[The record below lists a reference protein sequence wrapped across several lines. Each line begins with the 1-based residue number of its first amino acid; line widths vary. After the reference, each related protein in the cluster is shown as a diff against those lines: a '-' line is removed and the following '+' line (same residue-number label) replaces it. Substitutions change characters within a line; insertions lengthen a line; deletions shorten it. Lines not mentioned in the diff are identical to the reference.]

1 MKIEYAKNPQW
12 ANSEQTAINLII
24 KVEGLQEEIPFTA
37 SKDDVE
43 PHGIE
48 MFHRAAQGDFGVITE
63 YAPFPPPVPQSVQN
77 RQAKLALLSAGLFK
91 RAEEIINSMEGDAGI
106 AARIEW
112 NATTFS
118 RNSAF
123 LKKIA
128 QTLELSEKQ
137 LDDLFILA
145 ATYE

>member
-1 MKIEYAKNPQW
+1 MKIEYVKNPQW
-12 ANSEQTAINLII
+12 ANSEQTVINVIVKFGEI
-24 KVEGLQEEIPFTA
+24 EQEIPFTA
-37 SKDDVE
+37 SKDDIE
-43 PHGIE
+43 LHGIE
-48 MFHRAAQGDFGVITE
+48 LFYRALQGDFGIISE
-63 YAPFPPPVPQSVQN
+63 YVLSPPLVPQSIQN
-77 RQAKLALLSAGLFK
+77 RQAKLALLSVGLFK
-91 RAEEIINSMEGDAGI
+91 RAEEIINSMEGDASI